1 MRTTLDIDDPVL
13 RQLRK
18 RQKGSGKSLGQVA
31 SELLAQALADKHES
45 AAPAQPGT
53 GGSIMR
59 PPAPCVSAAHGSA
72 DPGPPSMQ
80 RRPPVRRLAASI
92 LP

>member
-31 SELLAQALADKHES
+31 SELLAQALAEKHG
-45 AAPAQPGT
+45 PA
-53 GGSIMR
+53 
-59 PPAPCVSAAHGSA
+59 PPAELRWTSRPMGALVDVSDEEALYRALDG
-72 DPGPPSMQ
+72 
-80 RRPPVRRLAASI
+80 RP
-92 LP
+92 